1 MSLEQRNEM
10 IMEIR
15 ENFGFHE
22 GQSLIIS
29 FEELLTKSGIKIR
42 KDCDLESK
50 FLSVFDVLFKF
61 EIRERLNQ
69 DEDYRAL
76 FRDFAALYDLSL
88 KIINVQTHKNF
99 DQLIPHLEKL
109 NTCSIAQNAK
119 SLITDQ
125 DANKIIELYL
135 ASLCMRFCNKIDL
148 DHPLNSNGN
157 NPDVIADINGRNWGF
172 ACKTIHG
179 TNSQTIFENLEK
191 AIDQIEKSI
200 STTGIPV
207 INIKN
212 VINHDAIWPAG
223 KVFQTLDEPLTYIR
237 SDIKS
242 IYNSLLHDIGV
253 EKLKSLFI
261 GKKSLPGILF
271 IAQSVSSVFRMET
284 MSPTATRINVMHLFQ
299 IDEEGFT
306 FEDVE
311 VITKLNHFMQLAN

>member
-1 MSLEQRNEM
+1 MSLEQRIEI
-10 IMEIR
+10 IMAIR
-15 ENFGFHE
+15 ENFGFYE
-22 GQSLIIS
+22 GQNLILS
-29 FEELLTKSGIKIR
+29 FEELLKNHGIIISKN
-42 KDCDLESK
+42 CDLESK
-50 FLSVFDVLFKF
+50 FLSVFDVLFNF
-61 EIRERLNQ
+61 EKRETLNQ
-69 DEDYRAL
+69 EEDYRAL

-88 KIINVQTHKNF
+88 KILSVQTHENF
-99 DQLIPHLEKL
+99 EQLIPHLEKL
-109 NTCSIAQNAK
+109 NACSIAQNAK

-148 DHPLNSNGN
+148 DHPHNSNGN
-157 NPDVIADINGRNWGF
+157 NPDVIADINGQNWGF

-207 INIKN
+207 INLKN
-212 VINHDAIWPAG
+212 IINHDEIWPAG
-223 KVFQTLDEPLTYIR
+223 KVFHNLDEPLSYLR
-237 SDIKS
+237 SDIES
-242 IYNSLLHDIGV
+242 IYKSLLLNIGI

-271 IAQSVSSVFRMET
+271 IAQSASSVFRTET
-284 MSPTATRINVMHLFQ
+284 MSPTATRINVMYLFQ

-306 FEDVE
+306 SEDSE
-311 VITKLNHFMQLAN
+311 VIEQLNHFMQLAN